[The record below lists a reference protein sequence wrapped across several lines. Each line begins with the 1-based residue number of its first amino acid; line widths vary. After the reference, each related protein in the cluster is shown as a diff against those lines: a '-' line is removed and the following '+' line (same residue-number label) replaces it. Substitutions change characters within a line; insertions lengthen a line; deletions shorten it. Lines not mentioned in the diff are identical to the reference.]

1 MNEKQIEQ
9 LFDKFENSSLK
20 EFELVKGDFK
30 LSLSKRESAAPQV
43 AAPEAIAPA
52 PATTQNTPMT
62 TDMPTET
69 EGTASAAPSNI
80 EDIKSPLVGVAYLAP
95 KPDADVFKKVG
106 DSVKKGDVVC
116 VIEAMKMIN
125 EVKSTVD
132 GVVSSVNVEDGTM
145 VEFDQSLFSIEP
157 KE

>member
-20 EFELVKGDFK
+20 EFELVQGDFK

-43 AAPEAIAPA
+43 AAPEAITPA
-52 PATTQNTPMT
+52 PTTTQNTPMT
-62 TDMPTET
+62 NTET
-69 EGTASAAPSNI
+69 EGTAEAAPSNL